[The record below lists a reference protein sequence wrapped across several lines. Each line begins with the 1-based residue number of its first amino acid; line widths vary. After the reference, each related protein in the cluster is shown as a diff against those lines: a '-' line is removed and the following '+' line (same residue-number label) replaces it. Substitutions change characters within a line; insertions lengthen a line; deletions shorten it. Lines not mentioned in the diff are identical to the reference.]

1 MEKGSNFHSSRV
13 DLLDY
18 IQELDCMR
26 RKDSTKKGEEE
37 EKKKNR
43 NEDPPECIKVV
54 FQWIML

>member
-1 MEKGSNFHSSRV
+1 M

-37 EKKKNR
+37 EKKKKEQNK
-43 NEDPPECIKVV
+43 DSKHDT
-54 FQWIML
+54 